1 LAYLVRFRTLATACG
16 CAVALALAGATA
28 RADGTDPAY
37 PGSVLHVTTA
47 GPQVA
52 GQVLTIVAS
61 GGNAPFGT
69 PIDYGLRLFAIDHA
83 QLPIPCAQSF
93 SLEETIWENNPQAGA
108 LLTFENLNE
117 GLSGPF
123 DISLPITLGGPG
135 DLLICAYTVL
145 VTDDAAWAS
154 DELTIAPGGTEQ
166 PVVTTRPR
174 ITRSGNRLVCS
185 HGVWAGKPASFA
197 YRWREVHKPGAVGRR
212 ASLTVTGRLRGHT
225 VQCAVTA
232 KNSAGSATATSRR
245 FKIT

>member
-1 LAYLVRFRTLATACG
+1 
-16 CAVALALAGATA
+16 
-28 RADGTDPAY
+28 
-37 PGSVLHVTTA
+37 VLHVTTA

-61 GGNAPFGT
+61 GSNAPFGT

-93 SLEETIWENNPQAGA
+93 RMEETIWEDNPQAGA

-154 DELTIAPGGTEQ
+154 DELTIAPGG
-166 PVVTTRPR
+166 PNSP
-174 ITRSGNRLVCS
+174 SS
-185 HGVWAGKPASFA
+185 
-197 YRWREVHKPGAVGRR
+197 RR
-212 ASLTVTGRLRGHT
+212 ARVSPDPETGW
-225 VQCAVTA
+225 
-232 KNSAGSATATSRR
+232 SAPTATGQASQRHSHTDGAR
-245 FKIT
+245 STSGAQ